1 MKRYND
7 RPILLLINLILILL
21 QALTRKSEECQELET
36 RINQL
41 LDMEQGLN
49 ERESISSRLNKG
61 NICHRSHNLSY
72 SLSLLIS

>member
-1 MKRYND
+1 MPSPLPNMKRYTSL
-7 RPILLLINLILILL
+7 PILSLFKTILILL
-21 QALTRKSEECQELET
+21 QALTRKSEECQGLET

-61 NICHRSHNLSY
+61 H
-72 SLSLLIS
+72 